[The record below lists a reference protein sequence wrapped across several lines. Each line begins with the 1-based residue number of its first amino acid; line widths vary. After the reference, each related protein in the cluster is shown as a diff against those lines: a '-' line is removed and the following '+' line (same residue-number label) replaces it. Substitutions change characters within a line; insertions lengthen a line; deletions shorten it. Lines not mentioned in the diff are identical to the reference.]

1 MIKGNKS
8 TVCITGASKG
18 LGYSLVQTF
27 LKESDFEIAAVTG
40 HGEDLRKRLDSE
52 PESERVHIIEANIGI
67 DSGRREIRERINKMP
82 ELRVLIHNAG
92 KLLFK
97 PFLEITEKELIDIYK
112 VNVFAPFHLTQ
123 ELMPFMNRAHIIHI
137 SSIGGV
143 DGSLKFAGLSAYS
156 TSKAALNC
164 LTEMLSEE
172 FKDTE
177 NSFNCLALGSVSTEM
192 FAAAFPGA
200 SASATPEVM
209 ADYIFRFALEA
220 PKVMRGKIIS
230 LSRSNP

>member
-18 LGYSLVQTF
+18 LGYALVETF

-40 HGEDLRKRLDSE
+40 HGNELRKRLDSE
-52 PESERVHIIEANIGI
+52 VENERVHIIEANIGT
-67 DSGRREIRERINKMP
+67 DSGRREIRDRINKMP
-82 ELRVLIHNAG
+82 ELRILIHNAG

-97 PFLEITEKELIDIYK
+97 PFLEITEKELKDIYN

-123 ELMPFMNRAHIIHI
+123 ELMPLMKRAHIIHV
-137 SSIGGV
+137 SSVGGV

-172 FKDTE
+172 FKETN
-177 NSFNCLALGSVSTEM
+177 NSFNCLALGSVATEM
-192 FAAAFPGA
+192 FAEAFPGVL
-200 SASATPEVM
+200 ASATPEIM
-209 ADYIFRFALEA
+209 AKYIFQFAIEA

>member
-1 MIKGNKS
+1 MIKGTNS

-27 LKESDFEIAAVTG
+27 LKDSNFEIAAVTG
-40 HGEDLRKRLDSE
+40 HGNELRKRLDSE
-52 PESERVHIIEANIGI
+52 LDIDRVHIIEANIGTN
-67 DSGRREIRERINKMP
+67 SGRREIRDRINKMS
-82 ELRVLIHNAG
+82 ELRILIHNAG

-97 PFLEITEKELIDIYK
+97 PFLEIKEDELKDIYN

-123 ELMPFMNRAHIIHI
+123 ELMPLMKRSHIIHI
-137 SSIGGV
+137 SSVGGV
-143 DGSLKFAGLSAYS
+143 EGSVKFGGLSAYS

-172 FKDTE
+172 FKETE
-177 NSFNCLALGSVSTEM
+177 NTFNCLALGSVATEM
-192 FAAAFPGA
+192 FAEAFPGVCA
-200 SASATPEVM
+200 SAMPETM
-209 ADYIFRFALEA
+209 AKYIFQFALEA